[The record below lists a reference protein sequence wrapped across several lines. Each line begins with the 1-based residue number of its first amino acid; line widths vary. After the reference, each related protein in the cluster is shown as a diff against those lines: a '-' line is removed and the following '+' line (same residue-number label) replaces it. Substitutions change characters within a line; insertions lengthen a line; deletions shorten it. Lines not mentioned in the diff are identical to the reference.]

1 MNTFWQYF
9 WPLFALGLVLGGL
22 FGTFG
27 FRRRRRMLFVA
38 GGAIALAGAILWHWP
53 LGAADR
59 LTTKVESTAEFVLND
74 WEMGGVEGRLQRD
87 PLSRRLHLSG
97 PADQFQREQLV
108 LIMGTI
114 PGVSSATW
122 SSDRGVPLVVEA
134 AGAAL
139 LGFLIGL
146 LLAYLVELRRRYN
159 AQWTW

>member
-1 MNTFWQYF
+1 VNAFWQYF

-22 FGTFG
+22 FGTLA

-38 GGAIALAGAILWHWP
+38 GGAIALAGAVLWHWP

-59 LTTKVESTAEFVLND
+59 LTQKVESTAEFVLND
-74 WEMGGVEGRLQRD
+74 WEMGGVEGRLRRD
-87 PLSRRLHLSG
+87 PLSRKLHLSG
-97 PADQFQREQLV
+97 PADEFQREQLV

-122 SSDRGVPLVVEA
+122 SSDRGVPLIVEA

-159 AQWTW
+159 AQWSW